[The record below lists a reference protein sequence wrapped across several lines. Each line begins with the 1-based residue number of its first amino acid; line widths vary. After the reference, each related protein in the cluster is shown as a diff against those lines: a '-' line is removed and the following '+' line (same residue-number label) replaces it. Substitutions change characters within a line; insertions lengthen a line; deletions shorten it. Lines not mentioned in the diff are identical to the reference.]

1 MRLLA
6 SLAALTALFAAP
18 AMATEEPPY
27 TLVEAHGDIEIRDY
41 LALILAEVEMSG
53 DRREATNRG
62 FRPLAGYIFGGNSPR
77 EEIAMTAPVTS
88 TRAPESSGG
97 QEIAMTAPVTSEPA
111 GEGAWRVAFIMPQD
125 WTLDSLPA
133 PDDARVELREVPA
146 RRVAVIRF
154 NGLMGE
160 RRVAEKL
167 AELEAFLSEQG
178 LSAASAP
185 TFAAYNPP
193 WIPAPFRRNEIWI
206 EISA

>member
-6 SLAALTALFAAP
+6 SLAALIALVTAP
-18 AMATEEPPY
+18 AMATEEPSY

-41 LALILAEVEMSG
+41 PALILAEVEMSG

-88 TRAPESSGG
+88 TRAQG
-97 QEIAMTAPVTSEPA
+97 QEIAMTAPVTSEPG
-111 GEGAWRVAFIMPQD
+111 GEGSWRVSFIMPER

-167 AELEAFLSEQG
+167 GELEAFLSEQG
-178 LSAASAP
+178 HSAAAPP

>member
-1 MRLLA
+1 MRFFA
-6 SLAALTALFAAP
+6 SLAALMALVSTP
-18 AMATEEPPY
+18 AMATEEPAY

-41 LALILAEVEMSG
+41 PALILAEVEISG

-88 TRAPESSGG
+88 TRAAGASGG

-111 GEGAWRVAFIMPQD
+111 GEGTWRVAFIMPEN
-125 WTLDSLPA
+125 WTMESLPA

-160 RRVAEKL
+160 RRIEEKL
-167 AELEAFLSEQG
+167 GELQAFLSEHA
-178 LSAASAP
+178 LSQVSAP
-185 TFAAYNPP
+185 TYAAYNPP

-206 EISA
+206 EIAA

>member
-1 MRLLA
+1 MRLIA
-6 SLAALTALFAAP
+6 SLAALIALFTAP
-18 AMATEEPPY
+18 AMATEEPGF
-27 TLVEAHGDIEIRDY
+27 TLVESHGDIEIRDY
-41 LALILAEVEMSG
+41 PALILAEVEVSG

-88 TRAPESSGG
+88 TRAQG

-111 GEGAWRVAFIMPQD
+111 GEGAWRVAFIMPED
-125 WTLDSLPA
+125 WTMETLPG

-160 RRVAEKL
+160 RRVEEKL
-167 AELEAFLSEQG
+167 SELEAFLSGRG
-178 LSAASAP
+178 LAAAGAP

-206 EISA
+206 EIDAR

>member
-1 MRLLA
+1 MRFIA
-6 SLAALTALFAAP
+6 SLAALIALIAAP
-18 AMATEEPPY
+18 AMATEEPAF
-27 TLVEAHGDIEIRDY
+27 TLVESHGDIEIRDY
-41 LALILAEVEMSG
+41 PALVLAEVEMSG
-53 DRREATNRG
+53 DRRAATNRG

-88 TRAPESSGG
+88 TRAPG

-111 GEGAWRVAFIMPQD
+111 GEGMWRVAFIMPEA
-125 WTLDSLPA
+125 WSMETLPA

-160 RRVAEKL
+160 RRVEDKL
-167 AELEAFLSEQG
+167 AELEAFLVEHGHQ
-178 LSAASAP
+178 AAGAP

-193 WIPAPFRRNEIWI
+193 WIPAPFRRNEIWV
-206 EISA
+206 EIAAS

>member
-1 MRLLA
+1 MRIFA
-6 SLAALTALFAAP
+6 SLAALIALFTAP
-18 AMATEEPPY
+18 AMAAEEPSY

-41 LALILAEVEMSG
+41 PALILAEVEMIG

-88 TRAPESSGG
+88 TRAQG

-111 GEGAWRVAFIMPQD
+111 GEGTWRVAFIMPER
-125 WTLDSLPA
+125 WTMDSLPA
-133 PDDARVELREVPA
+133 PDDARVELRELPA

-160 RRVAEKL
+160 RRVEEKL
-167 AELEAFLSEQG
+167 AELEAFLSERRM
-178 LSAASAP
+178 AAVSAP

-206 EISA
+206 EIAA

>member
-1 MRLLA
+1 MRYLA
-6 SLAALTALFAAP
+6 SLAALFALIAAP
-18 AMATEEPPY
+18 AMATEEPPF

-41 LALILAEVEMSG
+41 PALILAEVEMSG

-88 TRAPESSGG
+88 TRTSG
-97 QEIAMTAPVTSEPA
+97 QDIAMTAPVTSEPA
-111 GEGAWRVAFIMPQD
+111 GEGAWRVAFIMPEA
-125 WTLDSLPA
+125 WSMETLPA

-167 AELEAFLSEQG
+167 AELEAFLADHG
-178 LSAASAP
+178 HAAVSAP

-206 EISA
+206 EITAS